1 MTKAVVSSVFAIAI
15 AVLMNAAVQAQGG
28 AAFEKKNFSY
38 NEWSKGRFSEVVT
51 VSNPG
56 KFIFV
61 AGIGPEQEGDG
72 KIVFAGDFIAQC
84 RFAFQKIK
92 KYLGMHGAT
101 LADVV
106 KMTIYMTDIRY
117 FSSSEW
123 GKCRGEAF
131 GGAPVPASTL
141 LNVSQLA
148 WPHMMVEI
156 DVMAVLAK

>member
-15 AVLMNAAVQAQGG
+15 AVLMNAAVQAQG

-51 VSNPG
+51 VTNPG
-56 KFIFV
+56 KLIFV

-72 KIVFAGDFIAQC
+72 KIVFAGDFAAQC

-117 FSSSEW
+117 FASSER

-131 GGAPVPASTL
+131 GSAPAPASTL